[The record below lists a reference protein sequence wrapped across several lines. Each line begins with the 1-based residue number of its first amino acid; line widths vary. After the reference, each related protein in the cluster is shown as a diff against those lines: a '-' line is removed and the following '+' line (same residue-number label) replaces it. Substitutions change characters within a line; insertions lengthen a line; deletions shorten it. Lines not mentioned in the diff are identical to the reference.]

1 MGVLLLPRLFSAA
14 AAAAAAM
21 DLPPATRKRRN
32 FSRIFQ
38 ECAAQVDLPA
48 GMAAHGRMIISG
60 FLPTFFVANCLLHMY
75 VRCSR
80 LDLAHHLFDHLP
92 HRDTVTW
99 NILLAGHAHAGAV
112 AAARALFSAMPSR
125 DAVSWNSL
133 ISGYSLAGDHHQ
145 SLALFSEMRR
155 SGTVGMDRTTVAIVL
170 KSCSA
175 QQHSELGSQLH
186 ALAVRA
192 GFDCDVMAGTAIADL
207 YAKCG
212 LLGDSLRLFHG
223 LPEKSPVSW
232 STAIAACVLNGRL
245 TDSLQIFKRM
255 LRGGLPAC
263 QSAYAS
269 TFRACAAVPDA
280 RSGEQLHAH
289 ALKCDFSGDAIV
301 GTAILDMYAKS
312 GELEEAK
319 RAFRLLPER
328 GLQSWN
334 AMVVGLGQS
343 SEHHHSLELFR
354 QMKRTGF
361 GGDEVT
367 FSGVLRA
374 CAGAGSAAEGAQVH
388 GLAIKG
394 GLHSDVCVANAT
406 ADMYGKCGMLE
417 EAYALFD
424 EMPKRDAVS
433 WNAIIAAL
441 EQNGRYEEALSH
453 YNQML
458 RHGFFPDEFTFG
470 SALKACASL
479 QSLHGGE
486 KIHGRVVKAGRGLD
500 PFLGSALVDMYCKCG
515 LLEEALQLHDRLEEQ
530 TNVSWNAVIS
540 GFSLQRRTEEA
551 QMLFSSML
559 DLGLKPDS
567 FTYATVLDICAN
579 LAIAGLGKQVHGQ
592 IAKRRLERDL
602 FVSSTVVDMYSKC
615 GNMEDS
621 LRMFEELQERDV
633 VAWNAMIGGYSQHG
647 LGEEALRIFAR
658 MRAEKVNPNQA
669 TFVAVLRACAHIGSL
684 EEGMTHFSSMSRDF
698 GVDPQLE
705 HYSCMVDLLGR
716 SGRPREAMELIL
728 GMPFEADAVIW
739 RTLLSVCRARGY
751 LEMAE
756 VAAGEVLRLEP
767 EDSAAYVLLSGAYAE
782 AGRWDEVSRLRR
794 TMRER
799 RMKKEP
805 GCSWIEVEGV
815 VRMFLAGDE
824 GRLACRAMCD
834 ALDALAGEMKRSGY
848 VPSFSLDPL
857 IEEAAEEEE
866 EGDDEHEEIIPLI
879 Y

>member
-1 MGVLLLPRLFSAA
+1 
-14 AAAAAAM
+14 M

-212 LLGDSLRLFHG
+212 L
-223 LPEKSPVSW
+223 
-232 STAIAACVLNGRL
+232 
-245 TDSLQIFKRM
+245 
-255 LRGGLPAC
+255 PAC

-424 EMPKRDAVS
+424 EMPKETPSPGTPSSPPSNRTGGLRQPAV
-433 WNAIIAAL
+433 
-441 EQNGRYEEALSH
+441 
-453 YNQML
+453 
-458 RHGFFPDEFTFG
+458 
-470 SALKACASL
+470 
-479 QSLHGGE
+479 LHGGE

-530 TNVSWNAVIS
+530 TNVSWNAIIS

-579 LAIAGLGKQVHGQ
+579 LTIAGLGKQVHGQ

-658 MRAEKVNPNQA
+658 MRAEK
-669 TFVAVLRACAHIGSL
+669 
-684 EEGMTHFSSMSRDF
+684 EGMTHFSSMSRDF

-824 GRLACRAMCD
+824 GRLACRGCVMLLMHSPA
-834 ALDALAGEMKRSGY
+834 R
-848 VPSFSLDPL
+848 
-857 IEEAAEEEE
+857 
-866 EGDDEHEEIIPLI
+866 
-879 Y
+879 